1 MKNYSTIITL
11 ICILV
16 FQNSRSQS
24 NTSSSIDKEYIKKSL
39 ENYFSLDRENIHLH
53 LNKNEFLT
61 SEKIWFKGYIAN
73 RKQTNATIKT
83 TNIQVALLN
92 EKGEKIQHFL
102 FLANNNS
109 FSGNINLKE
118 KYPTGKYYLQVYTNW
133 MNNFTEDESSTYP
146 ITITN
151 IDEKNTII
159 AATNSNNVNTSIF
172 PEGGTLVAN
181 TKNSIG
187 INISNGNG
195 KAIPNTQAWLISSKK
210 EKLMLLSLNEDG
222 NGRFDFVPTTEDYF
236 ILVESGNKVVEK
248 QLPKASTSGI
258 ALTVNNYFYDKKT
271 IVSAMT
277 NSETIEKIQNKA
289 LYLVI
294 HKDDKSH
301 ILDLKLSESK
311 IEDTFE
317 IPNNILF
324 NGVNYF
330 RIIDGTG
337 KQYAE
342 RMVYNNLQTITNTF
356 DFKEIT
362 QDKSTTT
369 LGAKTTQNSYNLSVA
384 VQPEYNSP
392 EVPARSIIGDL
403 LLNPYLTTPMTFE
416 TQSISNQ
423 ATLKEKHSLDLVLLN
438 QNKHKYEWKNIVA
451 NPPKKMHANENGL
464 TIIGNINESLKN
476 YEDYKVRIYSINNL
490 LMEFADINK
499 NGHFEFNNLFLP
511 DSIPVHFTFYKKKNL
526 EEVNLKYTTKTKTET
541 SPFRHSFVP
550 NQNDTPFIIIAN
562 SLSPLITEKRTVKL
576 KEVVAQKSS
585 LKHQYE
591 LGGLTYNNNMKA
603 YKVKPSDLG
612 RTVLSYLQSNG
623 FITSNSIP
631 VEISSNRQGRN
642 SVDNM
647 LIQLIPT
654 ESPSSMPSGSV
665 LTNNTRVYLD
675 NLLLTDLDR
684 LFNFFMEDLDEIYID
699 RRPNII
705 EGSLGV
711 IKLYSKVPQD
721 NRKSI
726 NSVII
731 ANGYNHSR
739 AFTPEDTLVIDDM
752 NYKNLNCIFW
762 QDYIESSANGIVNF
776 DIPKTAS
783 KKVRL
788 IIEGISNDGQLISTS
803 QIVNLN

>member
-1 MKNYSTIITL
+1 MKNYYTIITL
-11 ICILV
+11 ISILV
-16 FQNSRSQS
+16 FQNARSQS

-61 SEKIWFKGYIAN
+61 SENIWFKGYIAN

-83 TNIQVALLN
+83 TNIQIALLN
-92 EKGEKIQHFL
+92 EKGEKIQDHL
-102 FLANNNS
+102 FYANNNS
-109 FSGNINLKE
+109 FSGNINLNR

-146 ITITN
+146 IIITN
-151 IDEKNTII
+151 IEENTKLI
-159 AATNSNNVNTSIF
+159 TTTKPNSINTTIF
-172 PEGGTLVAN
+172 PEGGMLVTD

-187 INISNGNG
+187 INVSNGNG
-195 KAIPNTQAWLISSKK
+195 KAIPDTEAWLVNSKK
-210 EKLMLLSLNEDG
+210 EKLMQLSLNDSG
-222 NGRFDFVPTTEDYF
+222 NGRFDFVPTTEDFF
-236 ILVESGNKVVEK
+236 ILVESGSKVVEK
-248 QLPKASTSGI
+248 QLPQASTTGI

-277 NSETIEKIQNKA
+277 NSETIEKLQNQM

-301 ILDLKLSESK
+301 ILDLKLSKSK

-324 NGVNYF
+324 NGVNYL

-342 RMVYNNLQTITNTF
+342 RMVYNNIQTITNTF
-356 DFKEIT
+356 EFKEIT

-369 LGAKTTQNSYNLSVA
+369 LAAKTTQNSYNLSVA

-392 EVPARSIIGDL
+392 EVPSRSIIGDL
-403 LLNPYLTTPMTFE
+403 LLNSYLTTPITFE

-423 ATLKEKHSLDLVLLN
+423 ATLKEKHNLDLVLLN
-438 QNKHKYEWKNIVA
+438 QNKHKYEWKNIMA
-451 NPPKKMHANENGL
+451 NPPKKMYTNEHGL
-464 TIIGNINESLKN
+464 TIVGNINESLKN
-476 YEDYKVRIYSINNL
+476 YEDYKVRIYSINNF

-499 NGHFEFNNLFLP
+499 KGHFEFNNLFLP

-526 EEVNLKYTTKTKTET
+526 DEVNFKYNTKIKTET
-541 SPFRHSFVP
+541 RPFRHSFTP
-550 NQNDTPFIIIAN
+550 NQNDAPVVIIAN
-562 SLSPLITEKRTVKL
+562 SLPPLITEKRAVKL
-576 KEVVAQKSS
+576 KEVLAKNSS

-591 LGGLTYNNNMKA
+591 LGGLTYNQNMRKA

-612 RTVLSYLQSNG
+612 RTVLSYLNSNG
-623 FITSNSIP
+623 FVTSNTIP
-631 VEISSNRQGRN
+631 VMITANRQARKLF
-642 SVDNM
+642 DPM
-647 LIQLIPT
+647 LMQINPSDRPT
-654 ESPSSMPSGSV
+654 GSV
-665 LTNNTRVYLD
+665 LTNRTPVYLD
-675 NLLLTDLDR
+675 NLPLMDLDR
-684 LFNFFMEDLDEIYID
+684 LFNFFMEDLDEIYTD
-699 RRPNII
+699 NRPNII

-731 ANGYNHSR
+731 ANGYSHSR
-739 AFTPEDTLVIDDM
+739 AFTPEDTLVINDV
-752 NYKNLNCIFW
+752 NHKNLNYIYW

-776 DIPKTAS
+776 DIPNTAS
-783 KKVRL
+783 KKVKL